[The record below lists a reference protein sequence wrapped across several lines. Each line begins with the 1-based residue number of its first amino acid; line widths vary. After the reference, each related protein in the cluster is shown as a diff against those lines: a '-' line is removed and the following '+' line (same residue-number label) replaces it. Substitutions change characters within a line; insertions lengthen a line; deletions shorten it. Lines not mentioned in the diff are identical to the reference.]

1 VAGLVAG
8 YRASEQLDL
17 RVNVNNLF
25 DRTYYV
31 SVANG
36 GYDPYD
42 IYGDPRN
49 FKLTARYSF

>member
-1 VAGLVAG
+1 MAG

-25 DRTYYV
+25 DPTYYV

>member
-1 VAGLVAG
+1 M
-8 YRASEQLDL
+8 
-17 RVNVNNLF
+17 NVNNLF
-25 DRTYYV
+25 DRKYYS

-36 GYDPYD
+36 AYEPYD